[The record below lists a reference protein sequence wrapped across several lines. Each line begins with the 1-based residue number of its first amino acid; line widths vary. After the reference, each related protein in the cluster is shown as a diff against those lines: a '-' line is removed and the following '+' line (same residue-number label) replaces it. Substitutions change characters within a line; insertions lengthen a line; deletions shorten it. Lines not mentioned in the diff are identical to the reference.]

1 VSESSTCSEW
11 SLAAGEPLAGT
22 ATQATSWLLVEVRGA
37 WGRDAVADSGLPPAV
52 REAMDSFP
60 GKVILVRRPDRR
72 RGVTVIQAR
81 AEEAGGTACRQE
93 LGSLEELPGAD
104 PGGGDSVTG
113 PIVLVCAHGRRDACC
128 ARLGPP
134 LFEALA
140 SHVAPERLWQASHL
154 GGHRFAP
161 NVLVLPHGIQLGR
174 IPVDRAQEVMEL
186 LANDRIPL
194 DLYRGRTIYAPPVQ
208 AAELAVRSVTGYDGL
223 ADLRLVSHEGDLVM
237 FSTPAG
243 ELSARAE
250 ERLGPVVPASCGGDP
265 EPTVGWVASL
275 LLPPNERGVSPSPWA
290 SLPRGELES
299 AV

>member
-1 VSESSTCSEW
+1 MSAGSRVATCSESSH
-11 SLAAGEPLAGT
+11 AAGEPLAGT
-22 ATQATSWLLVEVRGA
+22 ATQAASWLLVEVRGA

-52 REAMDSFP
+52 REAMEAFS

-72 RGVTVIQAR
+72 SGVTVIRAR
-81 AEEAGGTACRQE
+81 AAKAGGTACRQE

-104 PGGGDSVTG
+104 LEQGDPVTG

-134 LFEALA
+134 LFDALA
-140 SHVAPERLWQASHL
+140 AHVAPERLWQASHL

-161 NVLVLPHGIQLGR
+161 NVLVLPHGVQLGR
-174 IPVDRAQEVMEL
+174 IPVTRAAEVVEL

-208 AAELAVRSVTGYDGL
+208 AAELTVRSVTGCDGL
-223 ADLRLVSHEGDLVM
+223 TDLRLVSQEGDVVT

-243 ELSARAE
+243 EVAVRVE
-250 ERLGPVVPASCGGDP
+250 ERAGPAVPASCGAHP
-265 EPTVGWVASL
+265 ESTVGWVASIESAGL
-275 LLPPNERGVSPSPWA
+275 TT
-290 SLPRGELES
+290 LPRS
-299 AV
+299 RVT